1 MGNATNYEDREP
13 EARLGMMM
21 RNRNIATW
29 AICVLGALVTTQAFG
44 QAGPEDDMLDTV
56 RGTSPSQSDQRRIQD
71 WAQEKVASLKQA
83 AKTDSSKAL
92 RDYRAY
98 FNNQYNNTGNDNA
111 FRLALAGQM
120 AIVASSEFQ
129 AGTDAMV
136 SQTLA
141 RLLLD
146 FGTIET
152 LPGLSAGLSS
162 TDQPTRFLCASALSR
177 LTTAIGGDKTKFDAT
192 VSSLQAAGQKET
204 NPVVLSRIYLAL
216 SFTNA
221 AQIPAAADAILAIM
235 ESRVTARRA
244 GQVGIDRA
252 EVDALR
258 YFRSNGVAAALSQPQ
273 RSKLVLLT
281 ATFLRM
287 DADQFN
293 KANVTPDDL
302 DHLLRR
308 LVQEEEVLV
317 AFVGNNAGVGNITK
331 EIDEGGHLRRNEVL
345 QQAYMWV
352 GDPTNQTAGALNAAP
367 WNVPIGAP

>member
-1 MGNATNYEDREP
+1 MGLATNYEGREP

-21 RNRNIATW
+21 RNRNIAIW
-29 AICVLGALVTTQAFG
+29 AVCVLGALVTTQAFG

-83 AKTDSSKAL
+83 ARTDGSKAL

-98 FNNQYNNTGNDNA
+98 FNEQYNNTGNDNA
-111 FRLALAGQM
+111 FRLALAGQL
-120 AIVASSEFQ
+120 AIVAASEFQ
-129 AGTDAMV
+129 AETDAMV

-146 FGTIET
+146 FGNIET
-152 LPGLSAGLSS
+152 LPGLTAGLSS
-162 TDQPTRFLCASALSR
+162 TDQSTRFLCAGALSR

-192 VSSLQAAGQKET
+192 VASLQAAGQKET

-221 AQIPAAADAILAIM
+221 AQVPAAADAILAIM
-235 ESRVTARRA
+235 ESRLTARRA

-252 EVDALR
+252 EVEALQ
-258 YFRSNGVAAALSQPQ
+258 YFQSNGVAAALSQPQ
-273 RSKLVLLT
+273 RSKLVFLT
-281 ATFLRM
+281 ATLLRM

-302 DHLLRR
+302 DYLIRR
-308 LVQEEEVLV
+308 LIQEEKVLA
-317 AFVGNNAGVGNITK
+317 AFVGNNTGVGNITK

-352 GDPTNQTAGALNAAP
+352 GDPTNQTVGALNAAP